1 MEIRYRLLE
10 RGFQILDEVNDICY
24 LKGVLSDEP
33 SSTSESFI
41 K

>member
-1 MEIRYRLLE
+1 MEFRFSLTE
-10 RGFQILDEVNDICY
+10 GVQILDEMNAICY
-24 LKGVLSDEP
+24 LKRALGDEP